1 MLKALTLN
9 IKTSGYQVLEG
20 VQPLALI
27 FRVYYKVT
35 GTNMNFQAL
44 VKSPRDHTLLIQ
56 TNQENANIKIPRTIR
71 WLDISLPSE
80 LCLINESKPVSIQNN
95 LVNLDNIEQYFDRTV
110 KVNFD
115 RPARKSNAHPQEF
128 PQSHKSL
135 ALSRNSFSGS
145 TSASVV
151 G

>member
-44 VKSPRDHTLLIQ
+44 VKSPKDHTLLIQ
-56 TNQENANIKIPRTIR
+56 TNQENANIKIPRTKYQSTFKLV
-71 WLDISLPSE
+71 LD
-80 LCLINESKPVSIQNN
+80 Q
-95 LVNLDNIEQYFDRTV
+95 
-110 KVNFD
+110 
-115 RPARKSNAHPQEF
+115 
-128 PQSHKSL
+128 
-135 ALSRNSFSGS
+135 
-145 TSASVV
+145 
-151 G
+151 